1 MKRESMKRGGEKMI
15 NRFDHI
21 GIAVKNLDE
30 AIDLYKKLGF
40 ELKEIE
46 EVAEQKVRVAM
57 LPVGESKIE
66 LLEATSEDS
75 AIAKFIEKRGEGIHH
90 LAVNVEDIEKA
101 LENAKSNGLKLID
114 EKPRIGAGGKKV
126 AFVHPKSTK
135 GVLLEFVEG

>member
-1 MKRESMKRGGEKMI
+1 MFKKI
-15 NRFDHI
+15 DHI
-21 GIAVKNLDE
+21 GIAVSNLDE
-30 AIDLYKKLGF
+30 AMELYKKLGF
-40 ELKEIE
+40 EVKEVE
-46 EVAEQKVRVAM
+46 EVAEQKVKVAM

-90 LAVNVEDIEKA
+90 IAINVEDIEKA
-101 LENAKSNGLKLID
+101 LENAKNEGLKLID
-114 EKPRIGAGGKKV
+114 EKPRVGAGGKKV

>member
-1 MKRESMKRGGEKMI
+1 MFKKI
-15 NRFDHI
+15 DHI
-21 GIAVKNLDE
+21 GIAVSNLDE
-30 AIDLYKKLGF
+30 AMELYKKLGF
-40 ELKEIE
+40 EVKEVE
-46 EVAEQKVRVAM
+46 EVAEQKVKVAM

-90 LAVNVEDIEKA
+90 IAVNVEDIEKA
-101 LENAKSNGLKLID
+101 LENAKNEGLKLID
-114 EKPRIGAGGKKV
+114 EKPRVGAGGKKV

>member
-1 MKRESMKRGGEKMI
+1 MI
-15 NRFDHI
+15 KKFDHI

-30 AIDLYKKLGF
+30 AVDLYKKLGF

-66 LLEATSEDS
+66 LLEATSDDS
-75 AIAKFIEKRGEGIHH
+75 AVAKFIEKRGEGVHH
-90 LAVNVEDIEKA
+90 IAVNVEDIEKA
-101 LENAKSNGLKLID
+101 LENAKANGLVLID

>member
-1 MKRESMKRGGEKMI
+1 MI
-15 NRFDHI
+15 KKLDHI

-30 AIDLYKKLGF
+30 AVDLYKKLGF
-40 ELKEIE
+40 ELKEVE
-46 EVAEQKVRVAM
+46 EVAEQKVKVAM

-75 AIAKFIEKRGEGIHH
+75 AIAKFIERRGEGIHH
-90 LAVNVEDIEKA
+90 IAVNVDDIEKA

>member
-1 MKRESMKRGGEKMI
+1 MI
-15 NRFDHI
+15 KKLDHI
-21 GIAVKNLDE
+21 GIAVKNLNE

-46 EVAEQKVRVAM
+46 EIAEQKVRVAM

-75 AIAKFIEKRGEGIHH
+75 AIAKVIEKRGEGIHH
-90 LAVNVEDIEKA
+90 IAVNVENIEKA
-101 LENAKSNGLKLID
+101 LENAKSNGLTLID
-114 EKPRIGAGGKKV
+114 EKPRIGAGGKKI

>member
-1 MKRESMKRGGEKMI
+1 MSLIRKI
-15 NRFDHI
+15 DHI

-30 AIDLYKKLGF
+30 AIETYKKLGF

-46 EVAEQKVRVAM
+46 EVSEQKVKVAM

-75 AIAKFIEKRGEGIHH
+75 AIAKFLEKRGEGIHH
-90 LAVNVEDIEKA
+90 IAVNVEDIEKA
-101 LENAKSNGLKLID
+101 LENAKNNGLQLID